1 MAWLLVSPC
10 DIRGRI
16 RPGGS
21 DLQDRPVRLEWVD
34 PVLAGPDYSVGP
46 NTHAIMYTIPGELEV
61 GKRLLNYVRYR
72 NVADGPELDELTEIA
87 ATNGTQT
94 VLG

>member
-1 MAWLLVSPC
+1 
-10 DIRGRI
+10 
-16 RPGGS
+16 
-21 DLQDRPVRLEWVD
+21 
-34 PVLAGPDYSVGP
+34 
-46 NTHAIMYTIPGELEV
+46 MYTIPGELEV